1 MNGKEVRIML
11 MTCKGCEAT
20 AKYNIHSSVSF
31 VDASRT
37 LNEKCTCTEEYE

>member
-1 MNGKEVRIML
+1 MNGREVRIML

-20 AKYNIHSSVSF
+20 AKYNIHSSVSL

-37 LNEKCTCTEEYE
+37 LNARCTCKEE

>member
-20 AKYNIHSSVSF
+20 AEYNIHSSVSF
-31 VDASRT
+31 VDASRA
-37 LNEKCTCTEEYE
+37 LNARCTCVEE

>member
-1 MNGKEVRIML
+1 MNGTDVRMML

-37 LNEKCTCTEEYE
+37 LNAKCTCVEE